1 MGNQP
6 FFDDVE
12 LAMPI
17 QASTQRVRVE
27 IDGVTVADSERPMF
41 LYEPGLPVRYYLP
54 QSDVRMDLLVPTD
67 TSTRCHWKGQARY
80 WSAEIN
86 GKVHQDIVWGY
97 DHPLIEA
104 EAIAGL
110 VSFYNEKVDVYVDEV
125 LQESPASRFG

>member
-1 MGNQP
+1 
-6 FFDDVE
+6 
-12 LAMPI
+12 MPI
-17 QASTQRVRVE
+17 EPSNQRIRVE

-54 QSDVRMDLLVPTD
+54 QADIRMDLLMPTD

-80 WSAEIN
+80 WSAAIN
-86 GKVHQDIVWGY
+86 DQVHQDIAWGY
-97 DHPLIEA
+97 DHPLVEA